1 MKTTCSVESRAQRG
15 MAGWALA
22 LSALMLLGACGQ
34 KGPLRQPPPAQ
45 QATAA

>member
-1 MKTTCSVESRAQRG
+1 
-15 MAGWALA
+15 
-22 LSALMLLGACGQ
+22 MLLGACGQ